1 MRPVHMEESAAHP
14 AATAP
19 DLLATVRE
27 GTPMTTPHLLIPVPI
42 PDRIAALI
50 GSCIPPHILEAEF
63 DAECAAREVRRF
75 RGPRLG
81 IEDQADREQALSE
94 LARANKMLSAHH
106 PRLAVHPSSSW

>member
-1 MRPVHMEESAAHP
+1 M
-14 AATAP
+14 TAS
-19 DLLATVRE
+19 
-27 GTPMTTPHLLIPVPI
+27 HLLVPVPI

-50 GSCIPPHILEAEF
+50 GSCIPARILEAEF

-94 LARANKMLSAHH
+94 LARANKVLSAHH
-106 PRLAVHPSSSW
+106 PRLAVRPGSSW